1 MGGFWSPRGSAPAK
15 ARPAVILQGQW
26 LLRSRIE
33 TVIVVPLTSNL
44 QRRHYPGNVLIP
56 REASGL
62 ELDSVAIGTQLTTVG
77 REFVQPFPAGSLP
90 TDLLESV
97 SGAVRKVL
105 DL

>member
-1 MGGFWSPRGSAPAK
+1 MLSGDRCSSA
-15 ARPAVILQGQW
+15 G
-26 LLRSRIE
+26 IE